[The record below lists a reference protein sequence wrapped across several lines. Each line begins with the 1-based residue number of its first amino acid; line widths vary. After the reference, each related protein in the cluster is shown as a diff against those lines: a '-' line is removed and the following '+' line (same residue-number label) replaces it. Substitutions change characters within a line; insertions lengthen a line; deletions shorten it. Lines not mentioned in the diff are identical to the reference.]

1 MTDAAGA
8 TDEQAFISMGLDQ
21 QQYEKLEQDFKAVLE
36 SMVGEKSMTRF

>member
-8 TDEQAFISMGLDQ
+8 SAADEQAFLSMGLDQ

-36 SMVGEKSMTRF
+36 SMVGENSM